1 VYKKLIIFYNYL
13 FTIYTIMNFDILATS
28 GLISRIKKTGNPI
41 LDGIILSGTV
51 ATFSYFMKKKH
62 KIYDSLNNLI
72 EYLKGNEFKYS
83 IKLLSY
89 ETSNTQWRP
98 KIQSSEAYNAIISYI
113 KQNNFKMRKNDGIYE
128 ISENYHSFNGRLG
141 RKYNEFDEEEIQD
154 KMGYDITQKDKFYI
168 TDGIYGKFDYSVRE
182 DKEDNGSINNI
193 KNKYLVLMSNISLEY
208 IEIFIEKCIKLFD
221 EYKEMKT
228 SKGPFIFTYKNIKKT
243 GECVFE
249 EKYFRTRQTLDNSI
263 FDTKEDI
270 IKAINKF
277 QDKKYYLKHPS
288 LTRKL
293 VFLFHG
299 EPGTGK
305 TFSIRLIANKLNRNI
320 IIIPLNKIKS
330 LEELNSVLFFTRIN
344 DHNITPDKCVFVI
357 EDLDAMTNLL
367 KSRKKELSFNKT
379 SNNKV
384 ITNLVTNLL
393 NSPDK
398 KDKKNDFTLMP
409 DTNYSTLTMSDVLNT
424 LDGIYK
430 LDNFVI
436 AFSTNHIEQLD
447 KAFLRDQRITH
458 NIEFKKCSKNTLKKI
473 IEKWFESKIPEK
485 YLSRLVDNKLTL
497 ANITTICD
505 KCDNIEEVFSHI

>member
-1 VYKKLIIFYNYL
+1 
-13 FTIYTIMNFDILATS
+13 MNFDILATS

-51 ATFSYFMKKKH
+51 ATFSYCMKKKN

-89 ETSNTQWRP
+89 ETSNTHWRP

-113 KQNNFKMRKNDGIYE
+113 KQNNFKVRKNDGIYQ

-141 RKYNEFDEEEIQD
+141 KKYNDFDEDYVQD
-154 KMGYDITQKDKFYI
+154 KMGYDITQKYKFYI
-168 TDGIYGKFDYSVRE
+168 ADGIYGKFDFSERE
-182 DKEDNGSINNI
+182 DKGDNGSINNI

-208 IEIFIEKCIKLFD
+208 IEMFIEKCIKLFD

-228 SKGPFIFTYKNIKKT
+228 RKGPFIFTYMNTKKS

-263 FDTKEDI
+263 FDTKEKI
-270 IKAINKF
+270 TKAINKF

-293 VFLFHG
+293 VFLCHG

-305 TFSIRLIANKLNRNI
+305 TFSIRLIANKLKRNI
-320 IIIPLNKIKS
+320 VIIPLNKIKS
-330 LEELNSVLFFTRIN
+330 LEELNSVLFFTKIN

-357 EDLDAMTNLL
+357 EDLDAMTDLL
-367 KSRKKELSFNKT
+367 KSRKKET
-379 SNNKV
+379 SNDKV
-384 ITNLVTNLL
+384 FTKLVTNLL
-393 NSPDK
+393 NTPDK
-398 KDKKNDFTLMP
+398 KDKKNDFTSIP
-409 DTNYSTLTMSDVLNT
+409 EIKDTTLTMSDVLNT

-458 NIEFKKCSKNTLKKI
+458 KIEFKKCSKYNLKKI
-473 IEKWFESKIPEK
+473 IEKWFESKIPVK

>member
-1 VYKKLIIFYNYL
+1 MDPNL
-13 FTIYTIMNFDILATS
+13 FVGST
-28 GLISRIKKTGNPI
+28 LISRIKKTGNPI

-62 KIYDSLNNLI
+62 KIYGSLNTLI

-113 KQNNFKMRKNDGIYE
+113 KQHNFKVRKNNGIYE

-141 RKYNEFDEEEIQD
+141 RKYNEFDEEEVQD

-168 TDGIYGKFDYSVRE
+168 TDGIYGKFDFSERE
-182 DKEDNGSINNI
+182 DKGDNGSINNI

-208 IEIFIEKCIKLFD
+208 IEMFIEKCIKLFD

-228 SKGPFIFTYKNIKKT
+228 RKGPFIFTYKNIKKT

-277 QDKKYYLKHPS
+277 QDEKYYLKHPS

-293 VFLFHG
+293 VFLCHG

-305 TFSIRLIANKLNRNI
+305 TFSIRLIANKLKRNI
-320 IIIPLNKIKS
+320 VIIPLNKIKS
-330 LEELNSVLFFTRIN
+330 LEELNSVLFFTKIN

-357 EDLDAMTNLL
+357 EDLDAMTDLL
-367 KSRKKELSFNKT
+367 KSRKKET
-379 SNNKV
+379 SNDKV
-384 ITNLVTNLL
+384 ITKLVTNLL

-398 KDKKNDFTLMP
+398 KNKKNDFISVP
-409 DTNYSTLTMSDVLNT
+409 EIKDTTLTMSDVLNT

>member
-1 VYKKLIIFYNYL
+1 
-13 FTIYTIMNFDILATS
+13 M
-28 GLISRIKKTGNPI
+28 
-41 LDGIILSGTV
+41 
-51 ATFSYFMKKKH
+51 
-62 KIYDSLNNLI
+62 
-72 EYLKGNEFKYS
+72 
-83 IKLLSY
+83 
-89 ETSNTQWRP
+89 
-98 KIQSSEAYNAIISYI
+98 
-113 KQNNFKMRKNDGIYE
+113 
-128 ISENYHSFNGRLG
+128 
-141 RKYNEFDEEEIQD
+141 
-154 KMGYDITQKDKFYI
+154 ITQ
-168 TDGIYGKFDYSVRE
+168 
-182 DKEDNGSINNI
+182 
-193 KNKYLVLMSNISLEY
+193 YLI
-208 IEIFIEKCIKLFD
+208 
-221 EYKEMKT
+221 
-228 SKGPFIFTYKNIKKT
+228 
-243 GECVFE
+243 
-249 EKYFRTRQTLDNSI
+249 
-263 FDTKEDI
+263 
-270 IKAINKF
+270 F

-436 AFSTNHIEQLD
+436 AFSTNHR
-447 KAFLRDQRITH
+447 AT
-458 NIEFKKCSKNTLKKI
+458 
-473 IEKWFESKIPEK
+473 
-485 YLSRLVDNKLTL
+485 
-497 ANITTICD
+497 
-505 KCDNIEEVFSHI
+505 